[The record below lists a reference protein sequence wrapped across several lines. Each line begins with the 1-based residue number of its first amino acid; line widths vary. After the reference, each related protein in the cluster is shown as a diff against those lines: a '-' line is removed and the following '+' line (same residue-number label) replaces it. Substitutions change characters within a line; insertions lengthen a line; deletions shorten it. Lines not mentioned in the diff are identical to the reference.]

1 MLRFR
6 PVSRV
11 LALGLTAALALP
23 LSASVM
29 LAPARAEATVVV
41 PLSREQLV
49 EWSDVVVRATVVEQR
64 SLWNERHTQIVT
76 HSVLHV
82 REYLKGQGA
91 ETLTLVTSGGV
102 VGNVESRVDGEARFE
117 AGQDVVLFAQRAGD
131 DFVTLTA
138 LAQSLYVVEH
148 TPGQEPVARRD
159 LSQLSFARPG
169 VATSGGLVAAPVD
182 PRETFAHLASSVR
195 TLAARRAR

>member
-6 PVSRV
+6 PVTRV
-11 LALGLTAALALP
+11 LTIGLTAALALP
-23 LSASVM
+23 LSASIV
-29 LAPARAEATVVV
+29 LAPSRAEATVVV
-41 PLSREQLV
+41 PLTREQLV

-64 SLWNERHTQIVT
+64 SMWNERHTQIVT
-76 HSVLHV
+76 HSVLQV

-91 ETLTLVTSGGV
+91 ESLTLVTLGGV
-102 VGNVESRVDGEARFE
+102 VGNLESRVDGEAHFE
-117 AGQDVVLFAQRAGD
+117 AGQDVVLFAQRARD
-131 DFVTLTA
+131 NFVTLTA

-159 LSQLSFARPG
+159 LSQLAFARPG
-169 VATSGGLVAAPVD
+169 LRTSGGMVAAPVD
-182 PRETFAHLASSVR
+182 PRETFAQLATSVR